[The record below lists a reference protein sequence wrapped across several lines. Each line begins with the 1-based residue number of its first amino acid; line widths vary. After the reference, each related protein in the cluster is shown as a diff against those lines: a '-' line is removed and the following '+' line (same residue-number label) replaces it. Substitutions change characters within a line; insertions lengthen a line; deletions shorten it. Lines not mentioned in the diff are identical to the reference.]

1 MPWIIVH
8 KIDLFLDQEIVT
20 AIAEPNPIPLF
31 TNVLLVEG
39 IEDCANT
46 AIVQHIR
53 IVKRIIFLFI
63 IYFDLSTDTKCR

>member
-1 MPWIIVH
+1 M
-8 KIDLFLDQEIVT
+8 IDLFLDQEIVT

-46 AIVQHIR
+46 AIAQNIR
-53 IVKRIIFLFI
+53 IVKRVIFLLI
-63 IYFDLSTDTKCR
+63 IYFDLFSNIKC